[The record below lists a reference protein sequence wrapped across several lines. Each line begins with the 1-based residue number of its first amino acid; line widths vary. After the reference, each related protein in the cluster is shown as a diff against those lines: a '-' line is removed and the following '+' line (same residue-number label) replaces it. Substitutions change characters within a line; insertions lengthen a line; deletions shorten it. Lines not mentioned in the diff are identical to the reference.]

1 MTVWY
6 DGLTTPTDFATGF
19 PIHEEDTETKTFVRS
34 YAEWQIRIKDYLDA
48 LKTPLQVEVK
58 QKLRILLFYLTRKY

>member
-19 PIHEEDTETKTFVRS
+19 PIHEEHTETKTCTKDFVS

-48 LKTPLQVEVK
+48 LKNPLQVEIK
-58 QKLRILLFYLTRKY
+58 

>member
-6 DGLTTPTDFATGF
+6 DGLTAPTDFATGF
-19 PIHEEDTETKTFVRS
+19 PIHEEDTEMKTFAKDYVS

-48 LKTPLQVEVK
+48 QKMPLKIEI
-58 QKLRILLFYLTRKY
+58 R

>member
-6 DGLTTPTDFATGF
+6 DGLTTPTDFSTGF
-19 PIHEEDTETKTFVRS
+19 PIHEEDTEMKTFAKDYVS

-48 LKTPLQVEVK
+48 RKMPLKIEI
-58 QKLRILLFYLTRKY
+58 R

>member
-34 YAEWQIRIKDYLDA
+34 YAEWQIRIEDYLDA

-58 QKLRILLFYLTRKY
+58 

>member
-19 PIHEEDTETKTFVRS
+19 PIHEEDTETKTFTKDYVS
-34 YAEWQIRIKDYLDA
+34 YAEWQIRIKDYLDT

-58 QKLRILLFYLTRKY
+58 

>member
-6 DGLTTPTDFATGF
+6 DGLTTPTDFATSF

-58 QKLRILLFYLTRKY
+58 

>member
-6 DGLTTPTDFATGF
+6 DGLTTPTDF
-19 PIHEEDTETKTFVRS
+19 PIHEEDTESKTFAKDYVS

-48 LKTPLQVEVK
+48 LKNPLQVEIK
-58 QKLRILLFYLTRKY
+58 

>member
-19 PIHEEDTETKTFVRS
+19 PIDEQDTETKTCVRS
-34 YAEWQIRIKDYLDA
+34 YAEWQIRIMDYLDA
-48 LKTPLQVEVK
+48 LKNPLQGEVK
-58 QKLRILLFYLTRKY
+58 

>member
-19 PIHEEDTETKTFVRS
+19 PIHEEDTETKNFVRS

-58 QKLRILLFYLTRKY
+58 

>member
-19 PIHEEDTETKTFVRS
+19 PIHEEDTETKTFAKDYVS
-34 YAEWQIRIKDYLDA
+34 YTEWQIRIKDYLDA
-48 LKTPLQVEVK
+48 RKMPLKIEI
-58 QKLRILLFYLTRKY
+58 R

>member
-34 YAEWQIRIKDYLDA
+34 YAEWLIRIKDYLDA
-48 LKTPLQVEVK
+48 LKNPLQVEIK
-58 QKLRILLFYLTRKY
+58 

>member
-19 PIHEEDTETKTFVRS
+19 PIHEEDTKTKTFARS
-34 YAEWQIRIKDYLDA
+34 YAEWQSRIKDYLDA
-48 LKTPLQVEVK
+48 LKTPLQVEIK
-58 QKLRILLFYLTRKY
+58 

>member
-6 DGLTTPTDFATGF
+6 NGLTTPTDFATGF
-19 PIHEEDTETKTFVRS
+19 PIHEEDTKTKTFVRS

-58 QKLRILLFYLTRKY
+58 